1 MLNKIKE
8 IFKKQENAENTNTEN
23 LSIELRM
30 KSIENYF
37 KRHSKTDNLFI
48 AEYEAA
54 QKINYIALKKE
65 ISENEIRAIVEIFN
79 DVNLQ
84 SHYNGS
90 AWFDFRLQ
98 IETLIVNNNLK
109 CETLLNG
116 NIDLKLE
123 K

>member
-1 MLNKIKE
+1 MLNKIKK
-8 IFKKQENAENTNTEN
+8 IFKLESQKSEENTNPEDIPFET
-23 LSIELRM
+23 RM

-37 KRHSKTDNLFI
+37 KKHSKTDNLFI

-54 QKINYIALKKE
+54 QKINHIALKKE

-90 AWFDFRLQ
+90 AWFDFRLH

-116 NIDLKLE
+116 NIEIL
-123 K
+123 